1 MKADSHINARLHP
14 FPSSV
19 RGCKKKREKEVEVWD
34 LVF

>member
-19 RGCKKKREKEVEVWD
+19 RGCKKKKKKR
-34 LVF
+34 LRFGI